1 MNSPKPTAPPP
12 VVKIEAPPDAQA
24 NEYGQKV
31 WLDENWGVWVQNPD
45 RSLLRLNGLTGVWE
59 PYEEE
64 ENPDPPRE
72 YAKNELPEWIK
83 PNPDGDDAATG
94 VIGGILRDI
103 SALFNMIFFLKV
115 FVGICVLVM
124 VVFFGDGLQWSFTT

>member
-1 MNSPKPTAPPP
+1 MNTTKPTASPS
-12 VVKIEAPPDAQA
+12 VAKIEAPPDAQA

-31 WLDENWGVWVQNPD
+31 WLDENWGVWAQNPD

-83 PNPDGDDAATG
+83 PDPNADDAATG
-94 VIGGILRDI
+94 VIGGILRDV
-103 SALFNMIFFLKV
+103 SALFIFFDLLKV
-115 FVGICVLVM
+115 FVVIFAVLVIYS
-124 VVFFGDGLQWSFTT
+124 GDGYRF

>member
-1 MNSPKPTAPPP
+1 MNTTKPTASPP

-31 WLDENWGVWVQNPD
+31 WLDENWGVWAQNPD

-83 PNPDGDDAATG
+83 PDPNADDAATG
-94 VIGGILRDI
+94 VIGGILRDV
-103 SALFNMIFFLKV
+103 SALFIFFDLLKV
-115 FVGICVLVM
+115 FVVIFAVLVIYS
-124 VVFFGDGLQWSFTT
+124 GDGYRF

>member
-1 MNSPKPTAPPP
+1 MNTTKLTASPP

-31 WLDENWGVWVQNPD
+31 WLDENWGVWAQNPD

-59 PYEEE
+59 PYEEGGD
-64 ENPDPPRE
+64 PDPPRE

-83 PNPDGDDAATG
+83 PDPNADDAATG
-94 VIGGILRDI
+94 VIGGILRDV
-103 SALFNMIFFLKV
+103 SALFIFFDLLKI
-115 FVGICVLVM
+115 FGLIFAVLVIYSGEGYR
-124 VVFFGDGLQWSFTT
+124 F

>member
-1 MNSPKPTAPPP
+1 MNTTKPTGSPP

-24 NEYGQKV
+24 NEYGQKI
-31 WLDENWGVWVQNPD
+31 WLDENWGVWAQNPD

-72 YAKNELPEWIK
+72 YAKNELPEWIN
-83 PNPDGDDAATG
+83 PNPDADDAATG

-103 SALFNMIFFLKV
+103 SALFIFFDLLKV
-115 FVGICVLVM
+115 FVVICALVM
-124 VVFFGDGLQWSFTT
+124 VVFFGDGYRFSM